1 MGNQPTVGPGQTEIC
16 LRCVEHLRHDVDH
29 RMADK
34 IMRMNLP
41 SEILDDE
48 MRDLIKLR
56 FGQRNGRTEEE
67 KGIA

>member
-1 MGNQPTVGPGQTEIC
+1 MPNSTIGPGQTEIC

>member
-1 MGNQPTVGPGQTEIC
+1 
-16 LRCVEHLRHDVDH
+16 
-29 RMADK
+29 MADK

-56 FGQRNGRTEEE
+56 FGQHNGRTDAE
-67 KGIA
+67 KGVI